1 MEEATDKLEQ
11 AMRLALRARHMLLAT
26 VDETCTPR
34 LTPVEACQRA
44 GGSCVAVRAWIDLSG
59 WEGPGGGRLA
69 LLLWDQDGHGYQLT
83 GRLTRL
89 EEAAVLDGLAEIE
102 QQVHFPQ
109 VERILLVQVDTV
121 EEFHFATAEPSPAR
135 P

>member
-11 AMRLALRARHMLLAT
+11 AMSLAPKARHVLLAT
-26 VDETCTPR
+26 VDETGTPH
-34 LTPVEACQRA
+34 LTPVEACQPA
-44 GGSCVAVRAWIDLSG
+44 GGDRVVVRAWIDVSG
-59 WEGPGGGRLA
+59 LEGPGRGRLA
-69 LLLWDQDGHGYQLT
+69 LLLWDEDGHGFQLT
-83 GRLTRL
+83 GRVTRL

-109 VERILLVQVDTV
+109 VERILLVQVDSV
-121 EEFHFATAEPSPAR
+121 AEFHFATAEHSQAR